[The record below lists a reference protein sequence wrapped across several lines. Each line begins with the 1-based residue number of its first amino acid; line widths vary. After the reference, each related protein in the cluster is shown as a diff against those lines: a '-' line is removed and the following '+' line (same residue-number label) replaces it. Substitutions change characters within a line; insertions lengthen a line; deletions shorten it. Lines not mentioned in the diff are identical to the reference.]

1 MFRRIAMGIASSGG
15 KGTMRQRPART
26 TLAIGLISACLA
38 LPIRLPAANL
48 RKAAPNFTLIDSK
61 GASVRLSDYKGKV
74 VLLSFWATWCLWC
87 ETEIPWY
94 MEFQDKYK
102 DKGLSLIGVSM
113 DADGWRSVRPFLQEK
128 KMTYTIV
135 VGNEAL
141 ASSYALN
148 ALPLTVLIDRDG
160 KIAGSQAGIVD
171 KDSFENEIRVLLR
184 ATPRAQQSNGN

>member
-1 MFRRIAMGIASSGG
+1 
-15 KGTMRQRPART
+15 MRLCSTRT
-26 TLAIGLISACLA
+26 ALAIGLVSLCLT
-38 LPIRLPAANL
+38 LPTRVAATNL
-48 RKAAPNFTLIDSK
+48 RKTAPNFSLIDSR

-94 MEFQDKYK
+94 VEFQNKYK
-102 DKGLSLIGVSM
+102 DKGLSVIGVSM
-113 DADGWRSVRPFLQEK
+113 DEDGWRSARPFLEEK
-128 KMTYTIV
+128 KMTYTVV

-141 ASSYALN
+141 ASSYALD

-160 KIAGSQAGIVD
+160 KIANSQAGIMD

-184 ATPRAQQSNGN
+184 TTSRATQSNVN

>member
-1 MFRRIAMGIASSGG
+1 MRR
-15 KGTMRQRPART
+15 RPTRI

-38 LPIRLPAANL
+38 LSVQVPAANL
-48 RKAAPNFTLIDSK
+48 RRTAPNFTLIDSK

-94 MEFQDKYK
+94 MEFQNKYK
-102 DKGLSLIGVSM
+102 DKGLSVIGVSM
-113 DADGWRSVRPFLQEK
+113 DEDGWRSVRPFLEEK
-128 KMTYTIV
+128 KMTYTVV
-135 VGNEAL
+135 VGNEAM
-141 ASSYALN
+141 ASSYALD

-160 KIAGSQAGIVD
+160 RIAGSQAGIVD

-184 ATPRAQQSNGN
+184 ATSKAPRSNGN